1 MKIKNIF
8 KYLLALPV
16 LLSTTACSDWL
27 EVKPQNVI
35 TIDEFW
41 NEKADVDGMIAG
53 LYTTF
58 ESQNVVE
65 RMMVWG
71 EFRSDN
77 ISTGANITKNPSLEN
92 VFRENINAS
101 NGYTTWDQFYYIIN
115 QANTIIDK
123 APAVAEKDP
132 AFSESELKADIAECS
147 ALRDLAYFYL
157 IRTFRDVPYTTTAYY
172 DDDQVMD
179 LPATK
184 FDDVLDSLI
193 TDLEK
198 VKDDAVVTWPASSS
212 TKALYQTARI
222 TRTAIY
228 AMLCDMYLWKQ
239 DYQNCI
245 KYADLVINDKMREYK
260 EKYGSTASAPDLSR
274 FNGYPLISGT
284 TPGSSYFG
292 RAYSTIFG
300 NYGKEETGNSLESIL
315 ELNYM
320 SADNMPSNGAVNA
333 LYGPS
338 ESGTGYGAA
347 SSYVKETTDDRS
359 STNYIYYYRDARYYE
374 NINNSAIIAKYQYTN
389 STIDISNSSKPFVI
403 YGGRFTK
410 DKVKGNWIIYRL
422 TDVMLMKAEALA
434 AMMSDGSTM
443 TDQDKTYRNQ
453 AFSLVNAVN
462 KRSVL
467 QTDANLKDTLTL
479 NTYDTKDKMQ
489 TLVMDERQRELMFEG
504 KRYYDLVRRARRDG
518 NTSVLSTD
526 VLHKFSSGGS
536 AVSSKF
542 AKMDYIYWPYNVD
555 ELKVN
560 KHLKQNP
567 AFGSGENTSI
577 ERN

>member
-1 MKIKNIF
+1 M
-8 KYLLALPV
+8 
-16 LLSTTACSDWL
+16 LSVTACSDWL
-27 EVKPQNVI
+27 EIKPQNVI
-35 TIDEFW
+35 TIDDFW
-41 NEKADVDGMIAG
+41 NEKSDVDGMIAG

-157 IRTFRDVPYTTTAYY
+157 IRTFRDVPYSTTAYY
-172 DDDQVMD
+172 DDDQIMD

-198 VKDDAVVTWPASSS
+198 VKDEAVVTWPASSS
-212 TKALYQTARI
+212 TKALYQTGRI

-245 KYADLVINDKMREYK
+245 KYADLVISDKRREYK
-260 EKYGSTASAPDLSR
+260 EEYGSSLVASDLTR

-300 NYGKEETGNSLESIL
+300 NYGKEETGNSLESIF

-338 ESGTGYGAA
+338 ESGTGYGAP

-359 STNYIYYYRDARYYE
+359 STNYIYYKGDARYYE
-374 NINNSAIIAKYQYTN
+374 NIVDGSIIAKYQYTN
-389 STIDISNSSKPFVI
+389 SSIDISNTSNPI
-403 YGGRFTK
+403 PAYGGWFTK

-434 AMMSDGSTM
+434 ALMSNGSKM
-443 TDQDKTYRNQ
+443 TDQDVTYRNE

-467 QTDANLKDTLTL
+467 QSDANLKDTLTL
-479 NTYDTKDKMQ
+479 NMYDTKDKIQ

-542 AKMDYIYWPYNVD
+542 TKMDYIYWPYNVD

-567 AFGSGENTSI
+567 AFGSGENESI

>member
-1 MKIKNIF
+1 M
-8 KYLLALPV
+8 
-16 LLSTTACSDWL
+16 LSVTACSDWL
-27 EVKPQNVI
+27 EIKPQNVI
-35 TIDEFW
+35 TIDDFW
-41 NEKADVDGMIAG
+41 NEKSDVDGMIAG

-157 IRTFRDVPYTTTAYY
+157 IRTFRDVPYSTTAYY
-172 DDDQVMD
+172 DDDQIMD

-198 VKDDAVVTWPASSS
+198 VKDEAVVTWPASSS
-212 TKALYQTARI
+212 TKALYQTGRI

-245 KYADLVINDKMREYK
+245 KYADLVISDKRREYK
-260 EKYGSTASAPDLSR
+260 EEYGSSLVASDLTR

-300 NYGKEETGNSLESIL
+300 NYGKEETGNSLESIF

-359 STNYIYYYRDARYYE
+359 STNYIYYKGDARYYE
-374 NINNSAIIAKYQYTN
+374 NIVEGSIIAKYQYTN
-389 STIDISNSSKPFVI
+389 SSIDISNTSNPI
-403 YGGRFTK
+403 PAYGGWFTK

-434 AMMSDGSTM
+434 ALMSNGSKM
-443 TDQDKTYRNQ
+443 TDQDVTYRNE

-467 QTDANLKDTLTL
+467 QSDANLKDTLTL

-542 AKMDYIYWPYNVD
+542 TKMDYIYWPYNVD

-567 AFGSGENTSI
+567 AFGSGENESI